1 MSSLNN
7 EAMGAFIDAVYAIA
21 ITILALEIPTQVE
34 SSAEFFRVLAEYA
47 VTFAVLFAFWA
58 QHRRLNTEHAVFTRG
73 LLWLNAVVMLLVCLI
88 PRATTMVFEY
98 GGDVT
103 VVDLQGTLL
112 HGESWT
118 RAELVDV
125 GYVLVVLGADLGLL
139 LLSRKLR
146 RIKAVGTALVLL
158 CLGLSIVLPIPNR
171 YVTLILPIALFFE
184 KEVIRLVAREKT

>member
-1 MSSLNN
+1 
-7 EAMGAFIDAVYAIA
+7 
-21 ITILALEIPTQVE
+21 
-34 SSAEFFRVLAEYA
+34 
-47 VTFAVLFAFWA
+47 
-58 QHRRLNTEHAVFTRG
+58 
-73 LLWLNAVVMLLVCLI
+73 MLLVCLI

-184 KEVIRLVAREKT
+184 KEVIRLVARE

>member
-34 SSAEFFRVLAEYA
+34 SSTEFFRVLAEYA